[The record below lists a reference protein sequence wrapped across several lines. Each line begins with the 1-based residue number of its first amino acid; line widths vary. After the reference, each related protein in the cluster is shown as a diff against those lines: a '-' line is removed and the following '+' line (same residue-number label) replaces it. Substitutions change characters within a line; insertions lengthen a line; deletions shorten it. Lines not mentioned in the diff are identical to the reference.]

1 MKTRIISAIIMAIIC
16 IPLIIIG
23 GLPSR
28 IGIGLIGILAYKEII
43 DIKGFK
49 KYPKSIIIIGL
60 LNLLILTFSSRDIL
74 YKGAGLDYR
83 YIVGLL
89 ISMLIPTVFY
99 YGSEKYSTTDAFKL
113 SSFILFLGL
122 VLNIISNILIYE
134 KTYFFLILLITIL
147 TDSFAFFIGKA
158 IGKHKITKI
167 SPNKSIEG
175 YIGGVIMGTILSSI
189 YYMTFIGNA
198 SLTTVIPA
206 LIIMSIVCELG
217 DLFYSLIKREVNIK
231 DFSNLIK
238 GHGGIMDR
246 IDSLTFVTL
255 AYVLLR
261 GLI

>member
-89 ISMLIPTVFY
+89 ISMLIPTVF
-99 YGSEKYSTTDAFKL
+99 
-113 SSFILFLGL
+113 
-122 VLNIISNILIYE
+122 
-134 KTYFFLILLITIL
+134 
-147 TDSFAFFIGKA
+147 
-158 IGKHKITKI
+158 
-167 SPNKSIEG
+167 
-175 YIGGVIMGTILSSI
+175 
-189 YYMTFIGNA
+189 
-198 SLTTVIPA
+198 
-206 LIIMSIVCELG
+206 
-217 DLFYSLIKREVNIK
+217 
-231 DFSNLIK
+231 
-238 GHGGIMDR
+238 
-246 IDSLTFVTL
+246 
-255 AYVLLR
+255 
-261 GLI
+261 